1 MADAV
6 LTSRDQRG
14 IGRIVL
20 NRPECHN
27 AFDETLIR
35 ELHAAVTK
43 LGKDKRV
50 RVILLSGKGKSFCA
64 GADLEWMRRAAGFTK
79 KENFEDA
86 LRLSAMLDALRTAP
100 KPVVALAHGA
110 VMGGGAGLVACAD
123 IAFASRDARF
133 AFSEVRLGLIPATIS
148 PYVIAA
154 VGQRRASRYLLTGER
169 FGAETAKDIGLVH
182 GVVEE
187 AKALAAEG
195 HKFAEETLLQC
206 APDAVAETKRL
217 IAEITGRPLTAE
229 LRRETAKRIAEVR
242 AKDEAKEGLQA
253 FFAKRK
259 PAWRE
264 GDG

>member
-6 LTSRDQRG
+6 LTSRDRSG

-20 NRPECHN
+20 NRPERHN
-27 AFDETLIR
+27 AFDEALIR
-35 ELHAAVTK
+35 ELHEAVTG
-43 LGKDKRV
+43 LGKDQRV

-64 GADLEWMRRAAGFTK
+64 GADLGWMRRAAGFTN

-86 LRLSAMLDALRTAP
+86 LRLSAMLDAVRTVR
-100 KPVVALAHGA
+100 KPVIALAHGA

-123 IAFASRDARF
+123 IAFASIDAKF

-154 VGQRRASRYLLTGER
+154 VGPRHASRYLLTGER

-187 AKALAAEG
+187 AEALAAEG
-195 HKFAEETLLQC
+195 HKFAEDALLQC

-217 IAEITGRPLTAE
+217 IAEVTGRPIDQG
-229 LRRETAKRIAEVR
+229 LRRATAKRIAEVR
-242 AKDEAKEGLQA
+242 ARPEAKEGLQA
-253 FFAKRK
+253 FFAKRN
-259 PAWRE
+259 PAWRK